1 MIIFYFFF
9 FSQGGNE
16 PSQPIQ
22 PGHRWPLV
30 CGVESHR
37 PTATYDVLTHRGIVG
52 AEAADVVHN
61 SSGRKKKIRPT
72 MINHNHKNK

>member
-52 AEAADVVHN
+52 AEAADVVHKK
-61 SSGRKKKIRPT
+61 RKKKIRPT